1 MPAKK
6 HQLIVRSA
14 KPLLTVRVN
23 PRAIAVNDLSAVIY
37 VHVETLAGNG
47 RGPIVNIGSTDQ
59 GYLNRASHEKIT
71 RLAKAGVYE
80 WHTDCFFRCREPA
93 AFRKPAHRFDTSIA
107 YFTQVEAFLTDLWA
121 LVNKAFPV
129 GNSRQGGFGPGAFMR
144 VGILTFLRHADIIKC
159 LTPQAGPDQT
169 QLINVLR
176 GLDAFLKSQRKCQL
190 VYARRRGRKGATPTM
205 RPRARVVARGFKYGN
220 DVCGLS
226 FDQHGSLTG
235 IGYPRSSTH
244 LYDPDVSK
252 PGRGGREAFFPTT
265 AGMKD
270 LQALAK
276 LVGVNFLP

>member
-23 PRAIAVNDLSAVIY
+23 PHAVAVNDLSAVIY

-59 GYLNRASHEKIT
+59 GYLNRASHEKIAT
-71 RLAKAGVYE
+71 LAKAGIFD

-93 AFRKPAHRFDTSIA
+93 AFRNPAHRFDTSVA
-107 YFTQVEAFLTDLWA
+107 YFKQVEAFLIDLWA

-129 GNSRQGGFGPGAFMR
+129 GNSRQGEFGPGAFMR

-159 LTPQAGPDQT
+159 LTPQAGPDQA
-169 QLINVLR
+169 QLVRVLSL
-176 GLDAFLKSQRKCQL
+176 LDAFLKSQRKCQQ
-190 VYARRRGRKGATPTM
+190 VYARRRGRKGASP
-205 RPRARVVARGFKYGN
+205 RVQSRARVVARGSKYGN

-252 PGRGGREAFFPTT
+252 PGRGGHEAFFPTT
-265 AGMKD
+265 DGMND
-270 LQALAK
+270 LQVLAK
-276 LVGVNFLP
+276 QVGVNFLP